1 MKKLQQLC
9 AATTLL
15 CVLSLSALAGNIH
28 TNVVDPPPPPPP
40 DSATT
45 TEPGHITTDSTENP
59 TETNTLVTEIT
70 LSILQ
75 LRSVV

>member
-15 CVLSLSALAGNIH
+15 FVLSLSALAGNIH
-28 TNVVDPPPPPPP
+28 TNVVDPPPPPPE
-40 DSATT
+40 SATT

-59 TETNTLVTEIT
+59 TESNTLITEIT
-70 LSILQ
+70 LSLLQ
-75 LRSVV
+75 LLSVV